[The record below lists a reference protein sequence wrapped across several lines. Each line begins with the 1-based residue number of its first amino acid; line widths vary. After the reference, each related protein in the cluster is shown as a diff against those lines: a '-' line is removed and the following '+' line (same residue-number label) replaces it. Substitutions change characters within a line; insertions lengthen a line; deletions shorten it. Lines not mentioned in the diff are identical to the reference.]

1 MSKQLVI
8 VESPAK
14 ASTIQKYLGKEYE
27 VAASLGHVR
36 DLPKKGMS
44 IDIEHNFKPTYE
56 VSADKKKIITALK
69 KQVKSASSVILAS
82 DPDRE
87 GEAISWHLCHVLG
100 LDPKKTKR
108 VVFHEITK
116 PGIEA
121 AMAKPRSVDEH
132 LVDAQQARRVLDR
145 LVGYELSPVLWK
157 KVKPGLSAGRV
168 QSVAA
173 RLIVEREREIEQ
185 HQASNSFKVQGF
197 FDVEGAEL
205 KAELSRKLADAAEA
219 HKVLEALV
227 GAKFAVSS
235 LETKPGKRTPAAPF
249 ITSTLQQEAS
259 RKLGFTPRQTM
270 SVAQRLY
277 EAGFITY
284 MRTDSVNL
292 SQTALEGAAATIKSE
307 YGEKYA
313 QRRTYKTKSA
323 GAQEAHEAIRPT
335 DFGRSQVD
343 GERNQQRL
351 YELIWQRA
359 IASQMADAAIEKTV
373 ASITPDKTDEL
384 FTAQAEAV
392 RFDGFLKVYSEGR
405 DDEEEESSLL
415 PPLNKGQI
423 LPLVQ
428 IVARQQFSRPKAR
441 YTEASLVRKLE
452 EMEIGRP
459 STYAP
464 TISTIQDRG
473 YVMKADIEPKE
484 RQIAQVILKD
494 DAVTEQEVTE
504 NYGGDRNK
512 LIPTP
517 VGDLVTDFLIKFFP
531 KIVDYDFTAK
541 VEGEFDQ
548 IEAGSKQWQK
558 MIADFYRPFHDTV
571 EAAEQVSRQEAS
583 QARLIGTHP
592 KTNRPIYA
600 RLGKYGPMLQMGEAE
615 DETKPVFA
623 PIPEGTKLGD
633 ITMEQALKLYSLP
646 RLVGQTEE
654 GEDIMANFGPF
665 GPYVKAGT
673 TSASIRPDS
682 PFEVELD
689 RARELIKEK
698 RVAAA
703 NRIIAEFDDGKIQ
716 VLNGRFGPYISDG
729 KKNAKI
735 PKDTDPKSITRDQA
749 AELLASAPVR
759 KARRRVRK
767 S

>member
-1 MSKQLVI
+1 MSKPLII

-14 ASTIQKYLGKEYE
+14 AKTVQKYVGGSYD
-27 VAASLGHVR
+27 VMASVGHVR

-44 IDIEHNFKPTYE
+44 IDIEHGFTPTYE
-56 VSADKKKIITALK
+56 VTPDKKKVIAELK
-69 KQVKSASSVILAS
+69 KKVKTAESVILAS

-87 GEAISWHLCHVLG
+87 GEAISWHLCHALG
-100 LDPKKTKR
+100 LDLKTAKR
-108 VVFHEITK
+108 IVFREITK
-116 PGIEA
+116 PGVEA
-121 AMAKPRSVDEH
+121 ALKQPRTVDEH

-168 QSVAA
+168 QSVAV

-185 HQASNSFKVQGF
+185 HQSASSFKVNAW
-197 FDVEGAEL
+197 FDVDGAEL
-205 KAELSRKLADAAEA
+205 KAELSRKLHDQDESQ
-219 HKVLEALV
+219 KLLESLV
-227 GAKFAVSS
+227 GASFAVKS

-292 SQTALEGAAATIKSE
+292 SQTALQGAASAIKAQ
-307 YGEKYA
+307 YGDRYA
-313 QRRTYKTKSA
+313 QQRTYKTKA
-323 GAQEAHEAIRPT
+323 TGAQEAHEAIRPT
-335 DFGRSQVD
+335 DFTRTSVE
-343 GERNQQRL
+343 GERNEKRL

-359 IASQMADAAIEKTV
+359 IASQMVDAAIEKTV
-373 ASITPDKTDEL
+373 ASIAPDRTKEI

-392 RFDGFLKVYSEGR
+392 SFDGFLKVYSEGR
-405 DDEEEESSLL
+405 DEDEEESALL
-415 PPLNKGQI
+415 PPLKEGQQ
-423 LPLVQ
+423 LPLKEMIAQ
-428 IVARQQFSRPKAR
+428 QQFSRPKAR

-459 STYAP
+459 STFAP

-473 YVMKADIEPKE
+473 YVIKADVEPKE
-484 RQIAQVILKD
+484 RQIAQVVLKD
-494 DAVTEQEVTE
+494 DAVTTGEIAE

-512 LIPTP
+512 LLPTP
-517 VGDLVTDFLIKFFP
+517 VGDLVTDFLVKYFP
-531 KIVDYDFTAK
+531 KIVDYDFTAD
-541 VEGEFDQ
+541 VEKEFDQ
-548 IEAGSKQWQK
+548 IEAGKTQWNK
-558 MIADFYRPFHDTV
+558 MIADFYGPFHQTV

-592 KTNRPIYA
+592 KTKRPIYA

-615 DETKPVFA
+615 DEDKPVFA

-633 ITMEQALKLYSLP
+633 ITMETALELYSLP
-646 RLVGQTEE
+646 RLVGQTED

-665 GPYVKAGT
+665 GPYVKAGK
-673 TSASIRPDS
+673 TSASIRPES
-682 PFEVELD
+682 PFEVSLE

-698 RVAAA
+698 REAAA
-703 NRIIAEFDDGKIQ
+703 NRIINEFDDGKIQ

-735 PKDTDPKSITRDQA
+735 PKDTDPKEVTRDQA
-749 AELLASAPVR
+749 AELLEKAPVR
-759 KARRRVRK
+759 KPRRRVRK
-767 S
+767 A